1 MGNSAARRQCPRAC
15 PRHTRQ
21 TLYRRR
27 RRVPLVLCA
36 RAAIRAFVLPLKLE
50 KYVRLGARRFAIT
63 LLPLAERRFG
73 VEREPVVTYARAACV
88 SSVRQRALPDAVRD
102 GWGSGQRAN
111 RATARRARGPGVFRL
126 RPTVSSKSF
135 RPGSPVS
142 GETLRSKQL
151 YFCAVASLAGGGGPR
166 VLGRAGRLIEGSR
179 FSISLFREETTM
191 VERSVSTQ
199 KLKTITLNG
208 GSLGSWVDEE
218 RS

>member
-1 MGNSAARRQCPRAC
+1 MR
-15 PRHTRQ
+15 
-21 TLYRRR
+21 
-27 RRVPLVLCA
+27 
-36 RAAIRAFVLPLKLE
+36 F
-50 KYVRLGARRFAIT
+50 GARRFAIT

-111 RATARRARGPGVFRL
+111 RATARRARGPGSFDSVRRFLQRASAPALPFRE
-126 RPTVSSKSF
+126 R
-135 RPGSPVS
+135 
-142 GETLRSKQL
+142 RSDRNNL

-166 VLGRAGRLIEGSR
+166 VLGRAGRLIRRVTIFYLS
-179 FSISLFREETTM
+179 FREETTM